1 MGELRNFVTS
11 LHTSTKR
18 DYLARM
24 VDDKVRCM
32 KIAKQYGK
40 DYWDGDRRYGYGGYQ
55 YMSGRW
61 KPVAEKLIKTYD
73 LNSKSKVLDIGCGK
87 GYLLYEMKLL
97 IPDLD
102 IVGIDS
108 SDYGL
113 ENAKEEIKPFIY
125 KHKAESKLP
134 YEDKEFDLVISLG
147 TFHNLRL
154 PELKI
159 SLSEMERVGK
169 HGYLMLES
177 YRNEKELFN
186 LQCWALTAESFFDK
200 EEWIWLYNHF
210 GYTGDYEFIY
220 FEGEFYIDEENY

>member
-1 MGELRNFVTS
+1 MGKLRNIVTS
-11 LHTSTKR
+11 LHESTKR

-24 VDDKVRCM
+24 IDDKVYCM
-32 KIAKQYGK
+32 KIAKKYGK
-40 DYWDGDRRYGYGGYQ
+40 DYWDGNRRYGYGGYK
-55 YMSGRW
+55 YIPGRW
-61 KPVAEKLIKTYD
+61 KLVAEKLIKIYS

-97 IPDLD
+97 IPNLN

-125 KHKAESKLP
+125 KHKAEDRLP
-134 YEDKEFDLVISLG
+134 YKDKEFDLVISLG
-147 TFHNLRL
+147 VFHNLRL
-154 PELKI
+154 SDLKI
-159 SLSEMERVGK
+159 ALSEVERVSRQ
-169 HGYLMLES
+169 GYLMLES

-200 EEWIWLYNHF
+200 EEWEWVYNYF
-210 GYTGDYEFIY
+210 GYNGDYEFIY
-220 FEGEFYIDEENY
+220 FC